1 MFYPAFR
8 SDWVDPRLARTRLP
22 RGWAGLLRL
31 GHLRTLEA
39 LGNGLFAAQPDP
51 SAFDL
56 GQAVAASRLPW
67 RRFKARAER
76 ASLILRLTVERCTPR
91 DEAEAEAIFA
101 WLTAQTYMPPRAHQS
116 ETETRAEQVAR
127 AHAQDHAATPTQ
139 RLALAVAAVPGWAA
153 ILRTDCVWDAPL
165 IAANHLLIAAAE
177 NQGACHFPADL
188 ILGA

>member
-1 MFYPAFR
+1 M
-8 SDWVDPRLARTRLP
+8 DPRLARTRLP

-39 LGNGLFAAQPDP
+39 LGNGLFAAQPEP

-76 ASLILRLTVERCTPR
+76 ASLILRLSVERCTPR
-91 DEAEAEAIFA
+91 NEAEAEAIFE
-101 WLTAQTYMPPRAHQS
+101 WLSSQTYMPPRAHQS

>member
-1 MFYPAFR
+1 M
-8 SDWVDPRLARTRLP
+8 DPRLARTRLP

-39 LGNGLFAAQPDP
+39 LGNGLFAAQPEP

-76 ASLILRLTVERCTPR
+76 ASLILRLSVERCTPR
-91 DEAEAEAIFA
+91 NEAEAEAIFE
-101 WLTAQTYMPPRAHQS
+101 WLSSQTYMPPRAHQT

-139 RLALAVAAVPGWAA
+139 RLALAVAAVPGWAT